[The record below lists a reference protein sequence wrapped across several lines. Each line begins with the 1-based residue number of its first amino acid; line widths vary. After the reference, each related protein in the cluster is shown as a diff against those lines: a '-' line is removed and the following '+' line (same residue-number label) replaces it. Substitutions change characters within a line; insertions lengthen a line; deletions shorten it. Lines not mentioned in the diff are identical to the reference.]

1 MFIYIPDVIR
11 EKALDFTESELQDYV
26 QRVHKLLE
34 DMLPGQQLPVAKLT
48 RESNRDLF
56 IECVKFYI
64 REMPLQGGIMFNAD
78 FTIIKKYDVKM

>member
-1 MFIYIPDVIR
+1 MDIPSIIR
-11 EKALDFTESELQDYV
+11 EKARDFKESELQDYV

-34 DMLPGQQLPVAKLT
+34 DMLPGQQLPVNKLT

-56 IECVKFYI
+56 IECVKLYI
-64 REMPLQGGIMFNAD
+64 RKMPYQGGIMFNAD